1 MTGANKIGIY
11 SSCKEKS
18 GIKQKYA
25 GEGLQNGPP
34 AYLWS
39 ETFDV
44 TGGEYDSIQNTK
56 PNTVGIMDNKRVS
69 EFYMGKREMKLIE
82 GRIHLM
88 ERMIDEIRR
97 DGKMME
103 ISMGKVWK
111 WFKVRLWKPILV
123 ESGLSDEGK
132 LKVMRLCVLEKVKY
146 QNMGDKG
153 MKGFV
158 VQMIVKVKGE
168 EKKVRFGV
176 GRAGMEMGEAAEEA
190 AAVHMGGG
198 IAA

>member
-1 MTGANKIGIY
+1 M
-11 SSCKEKS
+11 
-18 GIKQKYA
+18 Q
-25 GEGLQNGPP
+25 
-34 AYLWS
+34 
-39 ETFDV
+39 
-44 TGGEYDSIQNTK
+44 
-56 PNTVGIMDNKRVS
+56 NKRVS
-69 EFYMGKREMKLIE
+69 EFFMGKREVKMIE
-82 GRIHLM
+82 GRIRLL
-88 ERMIDEIRR
+88 EEILGEIR
-97 DGKMME
+97 GNGEMMGY
-103 ISMGKVWK
+103 SKGKVWK
-111 WFKVRLWKPILV
+111 WFKVMLWKPILV

-132 LKVMRLCVLEKVKY
+132 MKVMRLCVLEKVKY

>member
-1 MTGANKIGIY
+1 M
-11 SSCKEKS
+11 
-18 GIKQKYA
+18 Q
-25 GEGLQNGPP
+25 
-34 AYLWS
+34 
-39 ETFDV
+39 
-44 TGGEYDSIQNTK
+44 
-56 PNTVGIMDNKRVS
+56 NKRMS
-69 EFYMGKREMKLIE
+69 EFFMGKREMKLIE
-82 GRIHLM
+82 GRIRLL
-88 ERMIDEIRR
+88 EEILGEIR
-97 DGKMME
+97 GNGEMMGY
-103 ISMGKVWK
+103 SKGKVWK
-111 WFKVRLWKPILV
+111 WFKVMLWKPILV

-132 LKVMRLCVLEKVKY
+132 MKVMRLCVLEKVKY